1 VAFRIDRLGLRVQES
16 LSQALS
22 PFTYFALAAWM
33 KFAQRYRI
41 PELQRVR
48 EEFMAQAGGQ
58 RGPLLICANHLTL
71 IDSLVIQWA
80 LASGWRFAWRRD
92 VFAWNLPDKHNLAT
106 FWWWRVLGYF
116 GKCIPVIRKG
126 TPEQAKETLDKV
138 TWLLARGQS
147 VVIFPE
153 GGRSRVGRV
162 DRESVTYGVGQVLQ
176 AVPETRV
183 LCVFLR
189 GRAQDAYSD
198 YPVRGESFVVRLKR
212 IAPSTVSAGMRGAR
226 DVAMQIVG
234 QLSEMETQYF
244 DDAGV
249 DR

>member
-1 VAFRIDRLGLRVQES
+1 
-16 LSQALS
+16 
-22 PFTYFALAAWM
+22 M
-33 KFAQRYRI
+33 
-41 PELQRVR
+41 
-48 EEFMAQAGGQ
+48 
-58 RGPLLICANHLTL
+58 
-71 IDSLVIQWA
+71 
-80 LASGWRFAWRRD
+80 
-92 VFAWNLPDKHNLAT
+92 
-106 FWWWRVLGYF
+106 
-116 GKCIPVIRKG
+116 
-126 TPEQAKETLDKV
+126 

-176 AVPETRV
+176 AVPGTRV

-189 GRAQDAYSD
+189 GRGQEAYSD
-198 YPVRGESFVVRLKR
+198 YPARGETFVVRLKR

-226 DVAMQIVG
+226 DLAMQIVG

>member
-1 VAFRIDRLGLRVQES
+1 MAFRIDRLGLRVQES
-16 LSQALS
+16 LAQAVS
-22 PFTYFALAAWM
+22 PFTYGALAAWM
-33 KFAQRYRI
+33 KFGQRYRI
-41 PELQRVR
+41 PDLQRVR
-48 EEFMAQAGGQ
+48 EEFMAQIGHE

-92 VFAWNLPDKHNLAT
+92 AFAWNLPDRYNLAT
-106 FWWWRVLGYF
+106 YSWWRVIGYL
-116 GKCIPVIRKG
+116 GKCIPVVRKG
-126 TPEQAKETLDKV
+126 TPEQARQTLDKV
-138 TWLLARGQS
+138 MWLLARGQS

-162 DRESVTYGVGQVLQ
+162 DRESVTYGVGQLLQ
-176 AVPETRV
+176 AVPGTRV

-189 GRAQDAYSD
+189 GRGQAAYSD
-198 YPVRGESFVVRLKR
+198 YPARGETFVVRLKR

-226 DVAMQIVG
+226 DLAMQIVG
-234 QLSEMETQYF
+234 QLSEMETRYF
-244 DDAGV
+244 DDVAV

>member
-1 VAFRIDRLGLRVQES
+1 MTFG
-16 LSQALS
+16 
-22 PFTYFALAAWM
+22 
-33 KFAQRYRI
+33 QRYRI

-48 EEFMAQAGGQ
+48 KELLAQAGHQ

-80 LASGWRFAWRRD
+80 LTSSWRFVWRRD
-92 VFAWNLPDKHNLAT
+92 LFAWNLPDKHNLAT
-106 FWWWRVLGYF
+106 FWWWRVIGYF

-126 TPEQAKETLDKV
+126 TLEQARQTLDKV
-138 TWLLARGQS
+138 IWLLRRGQS

-162 DRESVTYGVGQVLQ
+162 DRASVTYGVGQILQ
-176 AVPETRV
+176 AVPGTRV

-189 GRAQDAYSD
+189 GRGQAAYSD
-198 YPVRGESFVVRLKR
+198 YPSRGERFVVRLNWMT
-212 IAPSTVSAGMRGAR
+212 PSTVSAGMRGAR
-226 DVAMQIVG
+226 DLAMQIVG
-234 QLSEMETQYF
+234 QLSDMETQYF
-244 DDAGV
+244 EDAGV